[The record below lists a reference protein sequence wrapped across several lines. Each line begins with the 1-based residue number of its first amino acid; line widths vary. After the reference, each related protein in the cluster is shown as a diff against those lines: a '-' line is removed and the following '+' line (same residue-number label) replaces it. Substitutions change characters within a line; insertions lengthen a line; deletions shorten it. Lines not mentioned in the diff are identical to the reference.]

1 LPARPSREHLRLLH
15 ERSEHGYTDQPYR
28 AMRDEPEAV
37 TEEEQRQL
45 TMDAHLLARELIRQE
60 WMMARGSIQDG
71 IDFLASRPYAKLIG
85 DDLRQLRRDLERTQ
99 RTLYSRL

>member
-1 LPARPSREHLRLLH
+1 
-15 ERSEHGYTDQPYR
+15 
-28 AMRDEPEAV
+28 
-37 TEEEQRQL
+37 
-45 TMDAHLLARELIRQE
+45 MDAHLLARELIRQE

>member
-1 LPARPSREHLRLLH
+1 
-15 ERSEHGYTDQPYR
+15 
-28 AMRDEPEAV
+28 MRDEPEAV
-37 TEEEQRQL
+37 SEEEQRQL